1 MTTETRVISAKGDR
15 WLPEALAVVRD
26 GGLVAFPTD
35 TVYGLGGLASKAE
48 AVEAIFLAKAR
59 PEERSIPILVAGWPE
74 VRGIAL
80 PAPPATRLAAAFW
93 PGPLTIVM
101 ERDPSLPAAIGPTG
115 TVGLRAPN
123 HAVALALLREAG
135 PLATSSAN
143 LSGDP
148 SPRTAADVL
157 GTLGGR
163 IDLLIDGGQTP
174 GGRPSTV
181 VDCTGEM
188 PRLLRSG
195 PITLEAILAAWR

>member
-1 MTTETRVISAKGDR
+1 VTTETRVISATGDR
-15 WLPEALAVVRD
+15 WLPEALAVLRG
-26 GGLVAFPTD
+26 GGLVAYPTD
-35 TVYGLGGLASKAE
+35 TVYGLGALASKAV

-59 PEERSIPILVAGWPE
+59 PKERSIPILVAGWTE
-74 VRGIAL
+74 VRGVAL
-80 PAPPATRLAAAFW
+80 PAPPAERLAAAFW

-101 ERDPSLPAAIGPTG
+101 ERDPSLPAAIGPAG
-115 TVGLRAPN
+115 TVGVRAPN

-157 GTLGGR
+157 RTLGGR

-181 VDCTGEM
+181 VDCTGEI
-188 PRLLRSG
+188 PRLLRPG
-195 PITLEAILAAWR
+195 PITLEAILAASR